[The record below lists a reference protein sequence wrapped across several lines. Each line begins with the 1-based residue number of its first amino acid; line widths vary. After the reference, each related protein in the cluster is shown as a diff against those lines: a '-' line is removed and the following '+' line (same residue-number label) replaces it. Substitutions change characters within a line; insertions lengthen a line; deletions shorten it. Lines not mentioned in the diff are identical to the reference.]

1 MKKITKWMI
10 AAGLLLGAGVTSV
23 SAFAASDNGQYNQ
36 NTPRQS
42 QQMMT
47 NEERRTYLQERV
59 NQGDLTQE
67 EAGERLDWME
77 NNRGTCHD
85 GTTSWGMMN
94 RRMNS
99 GNMGQH
105 HKRMMGW

>member
-10 AAGLLLGAGVTSV
+10 AAGILAGAGLTSV

-36 NTPRQS
+36 NAPRQS

-47 NEERRTYLQERV
+47 TEERRAHLQEKV
-59 NQGDLTQE
+59 DQGYLTQE
-67 EAGERLDWME
+67 EADERLNRME

-85 GTTSWGMMN
+85 GTMRGGMMN
-94 RRMNS
+94 RHMNS
-99 GNMGQH
+99 GNMGQRQQ
-105 HKRMMGW
+105 RMMGW